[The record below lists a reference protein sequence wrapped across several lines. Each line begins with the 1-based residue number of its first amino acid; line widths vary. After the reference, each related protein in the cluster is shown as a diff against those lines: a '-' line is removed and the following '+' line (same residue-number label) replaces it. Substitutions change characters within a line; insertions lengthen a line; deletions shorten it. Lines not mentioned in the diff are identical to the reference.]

1 MMSIRDFVE
10 QDAWAY
16 MRSHGITPGW
26 RRNSNSPETFQ
37 SDLVEEAADKI
48 MGNRE
53 ELADVLGTIFENLA
67 PPAVTDMLAL
77 LTLRSPVDE
86 DGELTADFAA
96 AESEMDKAVRELV
109 YTYCRREAGL

>member
-1 MMSIRDFVE
+1 MSIRDFVE
-10 QDAWAY
+10 QDAWSY
-16 MRSHGITPGW
+16 LRSKGITPGW
-26 RRNSNSPETFQ
+26 RTNNGPDTFQ
-37 SDLVEEAADKI
+37 GDLVEEAADKI
-48 MGNRE
+48 LSSRE

>member
-1 MMSIRDFVE
+1 MVNIRDFVE
-10 QDAWAY
+10 QDAWSY
-16 MRSHGITPGW
+16 LRSKGITPGW
-26 RRNSNSPETFQ
+26 RTNNGPETFQ

-77 LTLRSPVDE
+77 LTVRSPVD
-86 DGELTADFAA
+86 DAGELTAEFVAA
-96 AESEMDKAVRELV
+96 DAAMMDAIGELV
-109 YTYCRREAGL
+109 YAYCKREAGL

>member
-1 MMSIRDFVE
+1 MNIRDFVE
-10 QDAWAY
+10 ETSWEY
-16 MRSHGITPGW
+16 LRSKGITPGW
-26 RRNSNSPETFQ
+26 RTHNGPQTFQ

-48 MGNRE
+48 LSSRE

-67 PPAVTDMLAL
+67 PLAVTELLAL
-77 LTLRSPVDE
+77 LTLRSPIDE

-96 AESEMDKAVRELV
+96 AEYEMDRAVRELV